1 MTERRLLVV
10 DDERDFAEMV
20 VRVATPLGYAAT
32 VTTTSGDFMAR
43 YKSEAPD
50 VIVLDIVMPDKD
62 GIELMR
68 WLVDQG
74 CRARIIIISG
84 YNPAYANA
92 AKVIGEFSGQMPIS
106 YLQKP
111 VKLADLR
118 AALA

>member
-1 MTERRLLVV
+1 MTGKRLLVV

-20 VRVATPLGYAAT
+20 TRVATRLGYAAT
-32 VTTTSGDFMAR
+32 VTTTPGDFMSR
-43 YKSEAPD
+43 YTTEPPD
-50 VIVLDIVMPDKD
+50 VVVLDIVMPDKD

-74 CRARIIIISG
+74 CRARVVIISG
-84 YNPAYANA
+84 YNPAFANA
-92 AKVIGEFSGQMPIS
+92 AKMIGEFGGQMPIT